1 MAAWLAP
8 CLFEGHV
15 PALIP
20 ATHAAAAASAGQ
32 VGAPAGR
39 EGGRP

>member
-1 MAAWLAP
+1 MAAWLAL
-8 CLFEGHV
+8 CLFKGHV

-20 ATHAAAAASAGQ
+20 ATRAVPAASAGQ
-32 VGAPAGR
+32 VGAAAGR